1 MIEDKDFEEL
11 TGVVMGTKKSVL
23 EGGGRNKDG
32 LTHQSKANSDKLDRL
47 AEKLDNGIQLRI
59 GWRDWLKV
67 GGFIVTLVG
76 GIKVF

>member
-11 TGVVMGTKKSVL
+11 TDVVMGTKRTVL
-23 EGGGRNKDG
+23 GITSREEDG
-32 LTHQSKANSDKLDRL
+32 LVHQSQANSDKLDRL

-67 GGFIVTLVG
+67 GGFIATLVG
-76 GIKVF
+76 GIKVL